1 MIDILIEKLETS
13 ISNDIWSYDDSS
25 DSDILVSPLNDIVIV
40 WTDTGYFQIQ
50 REKIMFNDCVSG
62 HTFTLRKNGS
72 REDWKK
78 FQDLFI
84 DASRTKLFRID
95 APIFR
100 EEHDIGDDV
109 WEYTKVARAGVGI
122 GTVADQHFMNTNSIV
137 DFMNDIIDP
146 YYYIIKSAINVANN
160 NPNIHPTTKLELP
173 ITIPHI
179 VIRHALKDKQGYY
192 FAKACDRWE
201 RTPEDVIKTC
211 IAVGQLIIKG
221 VGTTVPP
228 EFLDDWTA
236 RASNKWISLL

>member
-1 MIDILIEKLETS
+1 MLDILTQKYQS
-13 ISNDIWSYDDSS
+13 AVDQDIWNYDDSN
-25 DSDILVSPLNDIVIV
+25 DANILVSPLKDIVIE
-40 WTDTGYFQIQ
+40 WNSTGYFQIQ
-50 REKIMFNDCVSG
+50 QDKIMFNDCVSG

-146 YYYIIKSAINVANN
+146 YYYIIKSAINVAND
-160 NPNIHPTTKLELP
+160 NPNIHPTRFHVLP

-211 IAVGQLIIKG
+211 IAVGQLIIKDT
-221 VGTTVPP
+221 GTTVSP